1 MSDSLTAAEQR
12 ELEQRMMKRQVKDSM
27 SVSTHFVSMALP
39 HPADSPLQAW
49 STMVDQCFSACVDDF
64 TSKTL
69 SGRETGCISR
79 CVKKQFAV
87 NLRLGERF
95 VENNA
100 QMMNQQQ

>member
-1 MSDSLTAAEQR
+1 MDGMNLTAAEQR

-27 SVSTHFVSMALP
+27 S
-39 HPADSPLQAW
+39 AW